1 MTRSLLQLPAT
12 CIEQGVKYNVAIPAT
27 ERKVAIMEPTQS
39 QNSSIRERRSDICKR
54 CGRKLKTPA
63 SVEIG
68 FGAVCYKKFMAESL
82 LKPLFEV
89 RKNEQVGEKKA
100 TEAGSV
106 STKRTGN
113 KHQSE

>member
-1 MTRSLLQLPAT
+1 
-12 CIEQGVKYNVAIPAT
+12 
-27 ERKVAIMEPTQS
+27 MEPTQI
-39 QNSSIRERRSDICKR
+39 QNFSIQERRSDICKR

-89 RKNEQVGEKKA
+89 RKNEQSRE
-100 TEAGSV
+100 TEAGEAGPG
-106 STKRTGN
+106 STKRTSN
-113 KHQSE
+113 KRKSK

>member
-1 MTRSLLQLPAT
+1 
-12 CIEQGVKYNVAIPAT
+12 
-27 ERKVAIMEPTQS
+27 MEPIQS
-39 QNSSIRERRSDICKR
+39 QNSSIRRSDICKR

-68 FGAVCYKKFMAESL
+68 FGAICYKKFMAESL

-100 TEAGSV
+100 TEAGQSN
-106 STKRTGN
+106 TKRTSN
-113 KHQSE
+113 KRQSK

>member
-1 MTRSLLQLPAT
+1 MDDNIN
-12 CIEQGVKYNVAIPAT
+12 IEYKSN
-27 ERKVAIMEPTQS
+27 
-39 QNSSIRERRSDICKR
+39 ICKR

-68 FGAVCYKKFMAESL
+68 FGAVCYKRFMAESL

-100 TEAGSV
+100 TEAGQD
-106 STKRTGN
+106 STKRTSN
-113 KHQSE
+113 KYKGK

>member
-1 MTRSLLQLPAT
+1 
-12 CIEQGVKYNVAIPAT
+12 
-27 ERKVAIMEPTQS
+27 MEPTQS

-100 TEAGSV
+100 TEAGSI
-106 STKRTGN
+106 STKRTSN

>member
-1 MTRSLLQLPAT
+1 MDDNIN
-12 CIEQGVKYNVAIPAT
+12 IEYKSN
-27 ERKVAIMEPTQS
+27 
-39 QNSSIRERRSDICKR
+39 ICRR

-68 FGAVCYKKFMAESL
+68 FGAVCYKRFMAESL

-100 TEAGSV
+100 TEAGKD
-106 STKRTGN
+106 STKRTSN
-113 KHQSE
+113 KHKGK